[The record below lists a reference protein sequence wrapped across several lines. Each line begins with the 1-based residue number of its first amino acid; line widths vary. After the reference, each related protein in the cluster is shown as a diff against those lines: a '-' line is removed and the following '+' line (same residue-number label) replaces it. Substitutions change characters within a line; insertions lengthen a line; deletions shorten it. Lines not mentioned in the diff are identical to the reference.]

1 MFIVGC
7 VMLSATNEVI
17 TMIVSSAEAQ
27 NNLGKYLELAAE
39 QEIVITKNGQSV
51 ARLLGTRR

>member
-1 MFIVGC
+1 
-7 VMLSATNEVI
+7 
-17 TMIVSSAEAQ
+17 MIVSSAEAQ